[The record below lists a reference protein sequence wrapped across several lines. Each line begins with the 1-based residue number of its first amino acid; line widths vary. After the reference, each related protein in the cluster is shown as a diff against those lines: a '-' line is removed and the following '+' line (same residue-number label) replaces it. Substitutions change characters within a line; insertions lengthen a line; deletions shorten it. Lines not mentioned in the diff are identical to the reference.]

1 MMERMFPG
9 VQLRVL
15 FSLGARQAVT
25 ATGQKGSVTERT
37 IPLQLALVTPSG
49 PAPLPPISFA
59 IMPGSDG
66 VLLLGLPTLKDL
78 GVDPYDRIRDSMQQ
92 RMSPPNQG
100 VETPAFLGSRR
111 VSLSV
116 AALQEA
122 GGQATEEPDL
132 AVERLVERG
141 PEMFMDPAEEE
152 SARKVALEESVTD
165 AVAQGLSVSK
175 AERLRG
181 ILSRRF
187 NAFRR
192 ALRGDPPARVEP
204 MRVQLKPG
212 ASAVKA
218 KPRRYDPVK
227 TSWLA
232 SCVAALLAFGLVFR
246 NLQAV
251 WSSPAMAVPKKDSFR
266 LVSDYK
272 AVNEQVEKSPG
283 VMPNQEADMV
293 DLLSAR
299 FFDKSDLLQGYW
311 QMPLAEEAREM
322 GLFAAAHKCT
332 FFSREIVWCGK
343 VYSQGHVS
351 HDPVRLQGLSDMR
364 RPETAAKLMK
374 FSKP

>member
-1 MMERMFPG
+1 M
-9 VQLRVL
+9 
-15 FSLGARQAVT
+15 
-25 ATGQKGSVTERT
+25 
-37 IPLQLALVTPSG
+37 
-49 PAPLPPISFA
+49 
-59 IMPGSDG
+59 
-66 VLLLGLPTLKDL
+66 
-78 GVDPYDRIRDSMQQ
+78 
-92 RMSPPNQG
+92 
-100 VETPAFLGSRR
+100 
-111 VSLSV
+111 

-152 SARKVALEESVTD
+152 SALKVALEESVTD
-165 AVAQGLSVSK
+165 AVAQGHSVSK

-187 NAFRR
+187 NSFRPV
-192 ALRGDPPARVEP
+192 LRGDPPARMEP

-212 ASAVKA
+212 SSAVKA

-232 SCVAALLAFGLVFR
+232 SCVSALLAFGLVFQ
-246 NLQAV
+246 NQAV

-272 AVNEQVEKSPG
+272 AVNEQMEKSPG

-299 FFDKSDLLQGYW
+299 FLVSWTSSKATGRCLWRRRRVRFLRSLLC
-311 QMPLAEEAREM
+311 LACSPQHTCPKE
-322 GLFAAAHKCT
+322 
-332 FFSREIVWCGK
+332 S
-343 VYSQGHVS
+343 
-351 HDPVRLQGLSDMR
+351 
-364 RPETAAKLMK
+364 
-374 FSKP
+374 